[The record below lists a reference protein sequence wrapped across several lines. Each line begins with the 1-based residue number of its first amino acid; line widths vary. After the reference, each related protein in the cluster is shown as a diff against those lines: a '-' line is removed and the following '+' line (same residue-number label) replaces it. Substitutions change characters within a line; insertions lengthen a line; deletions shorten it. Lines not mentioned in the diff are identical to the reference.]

1 MAQVHKTSLSSVA
14 GLAWAAAWRAQAA
27 HLLFFAVVPQAVA
40 AGESAIKIVF
50 LPFLLLSFGDRSI
63 ELTTAVDHLTRPGC
77 WVALAPCEV
86 ANTALVRLR
95 AEPVGGKQPST
106 QSDADDDLA
115 AVDIPDFLTWRHVWF
130 AAWLGWFLVY
140 LVRRERKARPPET

>member
-1 MAQVHKTSLSSVA
+1 MAE
-14 GLAWAAAWRAQAA
+14 AA
-27 HLLFFAVVPQAVA
+27 L
-40 AGESAIKIVF
+40 KIVF